1 MKTDT
6 TIQRARGWFPGI
18 RTTYQ
23 VSAVW
28 HGGPYID
35 LFWGYDP
42 ADREPSDDRPPF
54 DVVNV
59 WDYRRGTVSDHMSQW
74 GAVTRELEGW
84 YESLGDTAD
93 DRAAELTNYFN
104 HTA

>member
-1 MKTDT
+1 VATLQ
-6 TIQRARGWFPGI
+6 IQRARGRFPGI
-18 RTTYQ
+18 RAFYQ

-28 HGGPYID
+28 RGGPYID

-42 ADREPSDDRPPF
+42 AYGQPGDDRAPF
-54 DVVNV
+54 DVINV
-59 WDYRRGTVSDHMSQW
+59 YDYRAGRVSEHMTRW
-74 GAVTRELEGW
+74 GAVTRELEEW
-84 YESLGDTAD
+84 YESLGESPD